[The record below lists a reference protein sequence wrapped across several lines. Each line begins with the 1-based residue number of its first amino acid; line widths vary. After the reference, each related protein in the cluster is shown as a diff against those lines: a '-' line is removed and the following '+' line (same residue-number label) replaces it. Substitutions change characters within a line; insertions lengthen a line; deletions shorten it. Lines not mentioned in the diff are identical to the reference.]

1 MNHLRR
7 LQKLLFANQTW
18 FDIVSASEAIKPP
31 VKQKEK
37 QMNCPIGKESVRQI
51 RTIAMFD
58 GAMVALKYIRTYHV
72 ETLSVAKQALNDIL
86 TNQPWTYPTIKADI
100 DGMRIKM
107 KLNRLF

>member
-7 LQKLLFANQTW
+7 LQKLLFANQTP
-18 FDIVSASEAIKPP
+18 FDIVWSSEAQRLR
-31 VKQKEK
+31 KQKEK